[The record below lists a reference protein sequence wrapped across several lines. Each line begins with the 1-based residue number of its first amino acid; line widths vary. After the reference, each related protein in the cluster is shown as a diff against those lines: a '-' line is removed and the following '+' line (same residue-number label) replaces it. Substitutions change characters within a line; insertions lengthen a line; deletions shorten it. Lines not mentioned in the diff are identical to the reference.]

1 VTVDPTNIKSFRTS
15 DAFARWLGKQHAKTD
30 ELWLRIFKKAS
41 GVPSIT
47 YAEALDVALC
57 WGWIDGIKKSHDTES
72 FLQRFT
78 PRRAKSTWSQVN
90 REHVARLIAEGRMT
104 AHGLK
109 QV

>member
-1 VTVDPTNIKSFRTS
+1 ARHRARDVPAIHSWLRHHPRVAAQVLAHGGRLDMPPVTVDPTNIKSFRTS

-57 WGWIDGIKKSHDTES
+57 WGWIDGIKK
-72 FLQRFT
+72 
-78 PRRAKSTWSQVN
+78 
-90 REHVARLIAEGRMT
+90 
-104 AHGLK
+104 
-109 QV
+109 